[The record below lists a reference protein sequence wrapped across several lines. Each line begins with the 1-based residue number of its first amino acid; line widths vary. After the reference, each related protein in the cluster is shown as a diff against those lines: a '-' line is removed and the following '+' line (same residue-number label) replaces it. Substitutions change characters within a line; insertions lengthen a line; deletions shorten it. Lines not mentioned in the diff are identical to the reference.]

1 MRSVTTLLLL
11 FPILLPAQESKLPEG
26 PGRSTTARLCT
37 SCHGIGIFTRR
48 RESRD
53 GWNTIIEEM
62 IRRGAKGEEAEWAEV
77 SDYLFA
83 QFSNLKINVNRAT
96 AEQLA
101 DKLSL
106 SPEQAAAIVAY
117 RERNGR
123 FKTIEDLQKV
133 PGLDADSIHSKLPQ
147 IDF

>member
-1 MRSVTTLLLL
+1 MRPVTT
-11 FPILLPAQESKLPEG
+11 ILILISIALPAQEVKLPEG

-37 SCHGIGIFTRR
+37 TCHGIGNFVRR

-53 GWNTIIEEM
+53 GWNTVIEEM

-77 SDYLFA
+77 SDYLYA
-83 QFSNLKINVNRAT
+83 QFSNLKINVNKAT

-106 SPEQAAAIVAY
+106 SPEQAAAIIAY

-133 PGLDADSIHSKLPQ
+133 PGLDPDTIQSKLPQ